1 MEDTFYTGRLEAA
14 GLRPIVPPAADRAI
28 VHRVIYDELV
38 RDVRRDESR
47 AEYRRIAAGLV
58 EAGAQGV
65 IAGCTE
71 IEMLLGPDDVEAA
84 WFPTTRLH
92 ALAAVDWMLAG

>member
-1 MEDTFYTGRLEAA
+1 
-14 GLRPIVPPAADRAI
+14 
-28 VHRVIYDELV
+28 VIYDELV

-47 AEYRRIAAGLV
+47 AEYRRIAADL
-58 EAGAQGV
+58 EDHGAQGV

-71 IEMLLGPDDVEAA
+71 IELLLGPDDVRGA

-92 ALAAVDWMLAG
+92 VLAAVDWMLAGDALAGSPNGEDV